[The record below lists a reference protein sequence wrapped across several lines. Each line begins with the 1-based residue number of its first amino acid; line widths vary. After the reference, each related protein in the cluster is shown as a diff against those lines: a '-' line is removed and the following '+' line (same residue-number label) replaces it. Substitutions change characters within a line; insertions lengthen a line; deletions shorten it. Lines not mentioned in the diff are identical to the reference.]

1 MIRSLDSGRGRLAGT
16 GCAPVMLALVLV
28 LFGPAPAGAEGFR
41 NITTVTVDAYF
52 DDTWSVETA
61 NVFLARILPAL
72 TVQAKV
78 VRYDAPGRFEH
89 TFYLGPV
96 ISFTD
101 KLYLITAYGLGIGD
115 DKLFAHEG
123 ELDFN
128 YESSEVAGSVGLR
141 GRVMPESRDD
151 PGSPYYYFIPSVS
164 GRVRASD
171 RLGLFAK
178 LFMSWDS
185 DDTVTSSLW
194 GQADYR
200 ISPAVTLKGGFTVAY
215 GQLPG
220 YNPGEEGGWGYS
232 LISGVDLSLRRNLL
246 LKYSLS
252 YLADPPA
259 LQKAREG
266 RRGIQN
272 ALSLDVRF

>member
-1 MIRSLDSGRGRLAGT
+1 
-16 GCAPVMLALVLV
+16 MLALVLV
-28 LFGPAPAGAEGFR
+28 LFGLAPAGAEGFR
-41 NITTVTVDAYF
+41 NITSVTVDAYF
-52 DDTWSVETA
+52 DGTWSVETA

-141 GRVMPESRDD
+141 GRVMPVPRDGTD
-151 PGSPYYYFIPSVS
+151 SPYYYFIPSVS
-164 GRVRASD
+164 GRVNASD

-178 LFMSWDS
+178 LFVSWDS
-185 DDTVTSSLW
+185 GDTITSSLW

-200 ISPAVTLKGGFTVAY
+200 ISPAVTVKAGFTAGY

-220 YNPGEEGGWGYS
+220 FNPGKEGGWGYS
-232 LISGVDLSLRRNLL
+232 LISGVDLKLRGNLL
-246 LKYSLS
+246 LKYTLS

-259 LQKAREG
+259 LQSGQDG